1 MTNFK
6 IYQKTLSFS
15 LMMFLCDLLS
25 LAIIIAFCVAGFYI
39 GDRNAADGAALVG
52 LASGLLIGII
62 ASVLINYLLV
72 NRIKAGQI
80 AMIAKG
86 VTEDTLPDHT
96 FRAGMNEVKGRFGKI
111 TVFFFVTNTIRN
123 IFRRIGRGF
132 TRLGSAVGG
141 KVGGGIASAI
151 DSAVQTV
158 ISYLVDCCLGWI
170 MFRTDKG
177 AASAACEGCVIF
189 FKHGKALVKNL
200 GRIFGIGLLA
210 FIVLGGASF
219 GILYLIFSQFPNL
232 WQSFSQEIID
242 TGGQSD
248 FAQNPTALML
258 VAAAFFALILYSFLQ
273 KVFVRPFILVGV
285 MRNFMEAG
293 KAHLPTEQEMEDVE
307 RKFPRFSRLRNKLD

>member
-1 MTNFK
+1 MTNFR

-25 LAIIIAFCVAGFYI
+25 LAIIIGFCVAGFYI
-39 GDRNAADGAALVG
+39 GDRNAAEGAALVG

-111 TVFFFVTNTIRN
+111 TVFFFVTNAIRN

-210 FIVLGGASF
+210 FIVFGGASF

-232 WQSFSQEIID
+232 WQSLSQEIIEA
-242 TGGQSD
+242 GGTSE
-248 FAQNPTALML
+248 FAGDPKALLL

-293 KAHLPTEQEMEDVE
+293 KAHLPTEQEMDDVE